1 MNAPQPRHAT
11 QPSSIAE
18 VTCRQIFI
26 PFKEVVR
33 WSAGTRPGVTRL
45 VVEVRTED
53 GLIGVG
59 ETICLWEF
67 VMPVFVKTIIPLV
80 VGEDAYAIERIL
92 RKCEGAGFY
101 HHQRALMAAR
111 AGLEMALW
119 DQLGK
124 RAGMPLNRLWGGPFR
139 AQVPMVAYL
148 QSADR
153 AGLAEQAAA
162 AVAQGFRTIK
172 VKLGIGFEDDIAVV
186 AAVRAAVGP
195 TTRIRGDAN
204 GAWTMATAKRQLRAL
219 EKYDLEYVEQP
230 LPLEDLA
237 GAAELRRQVSTPIA
251 LDESVFTLADVSNA
265 ICQRAADVLVLDPLK
280 AGGLLPAR
288 KAAAV
293 AEAAG
298 IPVTLHSGG
307 EAGVG
312 LAACLHLASTFPN
325 LLFDVDCQ
333 YPNLATDII
342 STPFAFAPLMAPPS
356 GPGLGVELSR
366 GAVHRLTTDHIRDPY
381 LDPTRPE
388 WFPCKPQY

>member
-1 MNAPQPRHAT
+1 MNAPQARRALL
-11 QPSSIAE
+11 PSSIAE

-26 PFKEVVR
+26 PFKEMVR
-33 WSAGTRPGVTRL
+33 WSAGTRAGVTRL

-67 VMPVFVKTIIPLV
+67 VTPVFTLTIIPLV
-80 VGEDAYAIERIL
+80 IGEDACAIERIV
-92 RKCEGAGFY
+92 RKLEGAGYY

-124 RAGMPLNRLWGGPFR
+124 RAGMPLHRLWGGPFR

-153 AGLAEQAAA
+153 AGLAAQAAH

-172 VKLGIGFEDDIAVV
+172 LKLGLGHEDDIAVV
-186 AAVRAAVGP
+186 EAVRAAVGP

-251 LDESVFTLADVSNA
+251 LDESVFTLAEVSNA
-265 ICQRAADVLVLDPLK
+265 ICHRAADVLVLDPLK
-280 AGGLLPAR
+280 AGGLLPVR

-342 STPFAFAPLMAPPS
+342 STPFIFAPLMAPPS

-366 GAVHRLTTDHIRDPY
+366 GSVHKLGTDHIRDPY